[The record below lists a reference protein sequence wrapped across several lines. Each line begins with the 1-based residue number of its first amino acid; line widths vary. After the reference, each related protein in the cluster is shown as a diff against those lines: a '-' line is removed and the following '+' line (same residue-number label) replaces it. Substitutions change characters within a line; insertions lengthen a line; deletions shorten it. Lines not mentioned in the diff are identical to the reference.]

1 MVDHPKRE
9 WSSNVTKDKGT
20 AQYYNKYAVVRGIDP
35 VARGPVG
42 SVLAFA
48 KEDVT
53 GKIVQVALAE
63 VDGEKV
69 KADTWYS
76 VDLQEREVELL

>member
-1 MVDHPKRE
+1 M
-9 WSSNVTKDKGT
+9 
-20 AQYYNKYAVVRGIDP
+20 RGIDP

-42 SVLAFA
+42 SILAFA
-48 KEDVT
+48 KEDVS
-53 GKIVQVALAE
+53 GNIVQVTLAE

-76 VDLQEREVELL
+76 VDLLEREVDLL